1 MSTWRK
7 LALQFRK
14 KMKATEDVEK
24 QNFFHYRLQTYCIAT
39 KKTLSGCGNHN

>member
-24 QNFFHYRLQTYCIAT
+24 QFFSITDFKHTA
-39 KKTLSGCGNHN
+39 